1 MKKRL
6 TSMVMALFVACSLI
20 VPVGAVDSPE
30 CMEITPI
37 AQDEMVINDADFL
50 ANATVSTKALG
61 NDVYAVELYN
71 PNDLSI
77 DSKTGKHVRTVA
89 TLVAFDKDE
98 LTAIEQNVQAATR
111 SIATKPKDNGWA
123 DFGSSLYLQSII
135 SYDIKYTS
143 SDTLYKMSSVQ
154 VKYQVRNG
162 TSCKSRSVKF
172 VCNMALH
179 NTGDVPVSIASSA
192 KNPCTVNAP
201 SAWPYLSQEGLRYG
215 VFFYCTVQRPSGE
228 TKQCSLY
235 NDVFG

>member
-77 DSKTGKHVRTVA
+77 DSKTGKHG
-89 TLVAFDKDE
+89 L
-98 LTAIEQNVQAATR
+98 
-111 SIATKPKDNGWA
+111 
-123 DFGSSLYLQSII
+123 
-135 SYDIKYTS
+135 
-143 SDTLYKMSSVQ
+143 
-154 VKYQVRNG
+154 
-162 TSCKSRSVKF
+162 
-172 VCNMALH
+172 
-179 NTGDVPVSIASSA
+179 
-192 KNPCTVNAP
+192 
-201 SAWPYLSQEGLRYG
+201 LSWL
-215 VFFYCTVQRPSGE
+215 S
-228 TKQCSLY
+228 
-235 NDVFG
+235 